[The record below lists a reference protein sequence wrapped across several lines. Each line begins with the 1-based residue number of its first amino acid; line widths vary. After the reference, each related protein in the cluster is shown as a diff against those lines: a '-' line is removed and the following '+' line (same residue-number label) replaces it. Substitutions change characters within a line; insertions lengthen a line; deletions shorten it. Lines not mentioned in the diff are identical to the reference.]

1 MCIILLFACNELFDE
16 LIDADLV
23 LLILFPDLVTLLLH
37 LIGPLLDDHSELLRL
52 VPLLE
57 ELNLLKLL
65 SQHVALLSV
74 GLHNGIVCVH
84 LLGELVD
91 FDDLLFR
98 LGECLVTDTI
108 ALLVEA
114 VHIHLVE
121 DQIPQVLFA

>member
-1 MCIILLFACNELFDE
+1 MCIILLPACNELFKE

-37 LIGPLLDDHSELLRL
+37 LIRPLLNDCGQLLGLVLLLVELD
-52 VPLLE
+52 
-57 ELNLLKLL
+57 LLKLL
-65 SQHVALLSV
+65 SQSVALLIV
-74 GLHNGIVCVH
+74 GLHNGIVLFH

-91 FDDLLFR
+91 FQDLLSR
-98 LGECLVTDTI
+98 LSDCLVTDTI

-121 DQIPQVLFA
+121 DQITQVLLV